1 MNRVMKKHPIWQIMV
16 SVVFTIITLALGGCA
31 IDVSTA
37 TFVHQDKEVTPID
50 TTQLHQRVN
59 RDEAEVSITT
69 VQLTNA
75 QGIML
80 KGIAVSY
87 PEPVV
92 NIVFFGGNG
101 MTISKSS
108 GLMHQFGKI
117 PANILWVDYQG
128 MGASQKAP
136 GMRMANIKADAL
148 QIYDYGKS
156 VFPGSLPT
164 VVHGLS
170 MGSIVA
176 SYVASVREVDG
187 LVLDGAI
194 NRITD
199 VAQNMVPQWTKY
211 FTYLSVSADLAMVDN
226 ADYIRNY
233 HGPLLILA
241 GRDDE
246 LTPVAFGRE
255 LYDVSPSYNKEII
268 MVPGAR
274 HAENMEHRKV
284 VPRYREFLRSFELYP
299 GY

>member
-1 MNRVMKKHPIWQIMV
+1 MFRRGFCALFSGLLV
-16 SVVFTIITLALGGCA
+16 SGCA

-37 TFVHQDKEVTPID
+37 SFVHQDTTITPID

-59 RDEAEVSITT
+59 EDEAEVSITT
-69 VQLTNA
+69 VELTNA
-75 QGIML
+75 QGVAL

-87 PEPVV
+87 PNPVV

-108 GLMHQFGKI
+108 GLMHRFGKI
-117 PANILWVDYQG
+117 PANVLWVDYQG
-128 MGASQKAP
+128 MGASQKTSS
-136 GMRMANIKADAL
+136 MRMANIKADAL
-148 QIYDYGKS
+148 QVYDYGKS
-156 VFPGSLPT
+156 VFPATLPT

-176 SYVASVREVDG
+176 SYVATVREVDG
-187 LVLDGAI
+187 LVLDGAV

-199 VAQNMVPQWTKY
+199 VAQNMIPEWTRY

-233 HGPLLILA
+233 QGPLLILA
-241 GRDDE
+241 GREDE
-246 LTPVAFGRE
+246 LTPAAFGRE
-255 LYDVSPSYNKEII
+255 LYDVSPSFNKEILV
-268 MVPGAR
+268 VPGAR
-274 HAENMEHRKV
+274 HAENMENDKV
-284 VPRYREFLRSFELYP
+284 IPRYRDFINSFEQYP